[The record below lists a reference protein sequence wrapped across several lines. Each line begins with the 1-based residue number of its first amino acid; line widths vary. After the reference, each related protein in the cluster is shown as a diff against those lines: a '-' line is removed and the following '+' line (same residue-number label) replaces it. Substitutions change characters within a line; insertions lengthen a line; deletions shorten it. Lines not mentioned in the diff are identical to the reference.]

1 MKPIQ
6 IKCPGCGKAYQV
18 SNPASV
24 GKQTQCKQCGTKF
37 LIQPVESPED
47 DEGMVA
53 PVGGGVPAH
62 AAAQQAPAGPGGHDD
77 EGDDEDYPD
86 NEPTISVSAFEAQ
99 KLREQLKQ
107 GLMKP
112 QGGAPA
118 AAPAAAKP
126 GPKPGPRTTVAAG
139 KAPAAAA
146 AAQTGGGN
154 TFVLIALAVVVVS
167 GLAVALF
174 FVLK

>member
-37 LIQPVESPED
+37 PIQPVESPED
-47 DEGMVA
+47 DEGMVT
-53 PVGGGVPAH
+53 PVAGGVSAQA
-62 AAAQQAPAGPGGHDD
+62 AAAQQAPAGPGGDD
-77 EGDDEDYPD
+77 DGGDDEDYPD

-112 QGGAPA
+112 QGAPA
-118 AAPAAAKP
+118 AAPPAA
-126 GPKPGPRTTVAAG
+126 KPGPRTTVAAA

-174 FVLK
+174 FVMK